1 MMCSYRISYHKSH
14 TNFCGTKVIYAS
26 TSKYVMYMHVVTGLD
41 VQGIFMLYVTYVLP
55 GVNCIAHIPRYKV
68 LQPSG

>member
-1 MMCSYRISYHKSH
+1 
-14 TNFCGTKVIYAS
+14 
-26 TSKYVMYMHVVTGLD
+26 MHVVTGLD